1 MCYPTQERPPVLP
14 CSKLMARYYFDVR
27 DDEALVADAE
37 GFEFGSLEAARAEAS
52 RALAKIARDR
62 GTRVDRLDLRI
73 DVRDARRE
81 LLFEVRLMLDV
92 VPPPGVKVN

>member
-14 CSKLMARYYFDVR
+14 CSALMARYYFDVR

-52 RALAKIARDR
+52 RALAEIARDR

-73 DVRDARRE
+73 DVRDKRRE
-81 LLFEVRLMLDV
+81 LLFEVRLMLDI
-92 VPPPGVKVN
+92 VPPPDINVN